1 MSANH
6 PSTEEAD
13 GSPDE
18 LAAAHATLQA
28 IREWRWKDNATLNE
42 LEELLGIG
50 RALVSYEPHRA
61 LDAVKAEA
69 AATALESAATDWAA
83 DPAAWGD
90 NDKDYRNTLRERAA
104 AYRVGDVVAQAT
116 TQQ

>member
-1 MSANH
+1 MNQM
-6 PSTEEAD
+6 D
-13 GSPDE
+13 RDE

-28 IREWRWKDNATLNE
+28 IREWRWKGNATLNE

-50 RALVSYEPHRA
+50 RALVSYEPYRA
-61 LDAVKAEA
+61 LDAVRAEA
-69 AATALESAATDWAA
+69 AAAALESAATDWAA

-90 NDKDYRNTLRERAA
+90 NDRDYRNTLRERADA
-104 AYRVGDVVAQAT
+104 IRAGHPVAQTT